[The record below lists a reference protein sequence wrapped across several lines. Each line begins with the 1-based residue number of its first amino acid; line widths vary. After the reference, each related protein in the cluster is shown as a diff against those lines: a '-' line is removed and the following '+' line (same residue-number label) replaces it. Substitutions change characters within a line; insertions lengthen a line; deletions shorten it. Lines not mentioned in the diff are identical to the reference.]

1 MQYNASNRLHRHR
14 DTGDGHVWRNYAYD
28 SRGNVTNN
36 GTIGFTYDRAE
47 RPVSISGGASGS
59 FTYDAH
65 GRRVKQ
71 VTGGQTIYSVYSS
84 AGTLLYR
91 DNATTGAATDYIR
104 MGGRAIARVRG
115 STVEWT
121 YADHLGSPAA
131 AASQTGAILWREDH
145 TPFGEARQAP
155 AGNADNEGF
164 TGHIAD
170 AASGLVYMQARYYD
184 PVVGRFLSSDP
195 VGFATGGPAYFN
207 RYAYTANDPVNKWDP
222 DGMAAA
228 DCCQPKFPR
237 GREPM
242 TMAGAERG
250 LGSNGQPYGGV
261 RADSQRYGDQFTGA
275 TERFAAFTVTAG
287 IGGGT
292 IGTVARFGPG
302 LLRAAGVNGIFS
314 GTVQTSVDIAVSG
327 EANVGNTLIA
337 TAAGAGTGA
346 LVGAIPSR
354 GAPYLEGTA
363 RVMMGGSAGMVT
375 TPLLTGRD
383 TTLADLATGGAVGGI
398 GGLGDLAGGAAS
410 TASAVRAVLECAN
423 EEGC

>member
-1 MQYNASNRLHRHR
+1 GLGRLTTATGPWGSGSYTYDALNNLLTRTLGSRVVEMEYNASNRLQRHR

-36 GTIGFTYDRAE
+36 GTIGFSYDRAE

-71 VTGGQTIYSVYSS
+71 VTGGQTIYSVYSAS
-84 AGTLLYR
+84 GTLLYR

-195 VGFATGGPAYFN
+195 VGFAQGGPAYFN
-207 RYAYTANDPVNKWDP
+207 RYAYALNDPVNLIDP
-222 DGMAAA
+222 DG
-228 DCCQPKFPR
+228 
-237 GREPM
+237 REVVALNSTPFLGLSNSRWG
-242 TMAGAERG
+242 GAEHQALIAGDDERG
-250 LGSNGQPYGGV
+250 WTYVSKDG
-261 RADSQRYGDQFTGA
+261 T
-275 TERFAAFTVTAG
+275 
-287 IGGGT
+287 IGGGAIGPSDYT
-292 IGTVARFGPG
+292 IMQFAT
-302 LLRAAGVNGIFS
+302 LS
-314 GTVQTSVDIAVSG
+314 
-327 EANVGNTLIA
+327 EAF
-337 TAAGAGTGA
+337 
-346 LVGAIPSR
+346 
-354 GAPYLEGTA
+354 
-363 RVMMGGSAGMVT
+363 
-375 TPLLTGRD
+375 
-383 TTLADLATGGAVGGI
+383 
-398 GGLGDLAGGAAS
+398 AS
-410 TASAVRAVLECAN
+410 P
-423 EEGC
+423 